1 MSAGASG
8 TICTNPLWVV
18 KTRFMVSRLLHPDEK
33 LGSHSRLQTQDV
45 ASGEPRY
52 RNTWDAL
59 RRIYVAEGIAAFY
72 RGMVPSLLGVSHVA
86 VQFPLYEQFK
96 NLYRASQESHQL
108 FDASHMSRTG
118 PADGSDI
125 SASTIL
131 VCSASSKMIAS
142 VATYPHEVLRTRM
155 QLGKQHAG
163 EVAARGHRVELALE
177 GLMDTSRRIWAEAG
191 LVGFYRGLSIN
202 LVRTIPNSALT
213 ILTYASSVAR

>member
-18 KTRFMVSRLLHPDEK
+18 KTRFM
-33 LGSHSRLQTQDV
+33 TQDV

-96 NLYRASQESHQL
+96 NLYR
-108 FDASHMSRTG
+108 

-213 ILTYASSVAR
+213 ILTYELLMRHLTSLTRPRSTPT